1 MFTLSG
7 MDERKFIIEEVLPAR
22 ADITQHAVV
31 GQLARMRYDT
41 VGRPIVYIG
50 TGTCGKVAG
59 ADHTLDAIHKYIV
72 EKNISA
78 EVVEVGCIGL
88 CSYEPIVDIQ
98 LPGKAR
104 ISFHNITSEL
114 VEALLDDVFNSELPM
129 VSVIGQFPNNRHNLW
144 EGVPLI
150 NDLPF
155 FKHQHRIVLANCGI
169 GNPASIG
176 NYIAHGGYHTYLK
189 CIRNYT
195 AEKVCTV
202 IDQSGLR
209 GRGGGGYATGTKW
222 KMAHNAVSDQKY
234 LICNA
239 AESDPGAFMD
249 RSIIEGDPYLLLE
262 GIAIA
267 AYAIGA
273 THAYVYIMDEYSHA
287 FLRLKDAIS
296 QLKDFGLIGYNILD
310 SGIDLKISL
319 VKGPG
324 AFVCGEETDLI
335 NSIEGKRGMPRPK
348 PPFPAI
354 EGLFGKPTVI
364 NNVETLANIPYILKH
379 GPAKFAT
386 IGTEEAHGTKVFAIS
401 GKAMITGLI
410 EVPMGTKIR
419 DIIFRIAGGIKEGK
433 DFKAL
438 QIGGPSGSC
447 IPSSMLDL
455 EVGYETLWNEGAII
469 GSGGMIVMDENTC
482 MVDIT
487 KFFMNFLQKE
497 SCGKCIPCREGTR
510 RIHEILENIT
520 RRPKGEAGF
529 EVLERFKGI
538 MQLEEL
544 AEVLRDTSLCGLG
557 QTAPNP
563 LMSAL
568 KWFREEFE
576 EHVFDRKCKAGVCK
590 ELRLFYIDVDHCTG
604 CVACL
609 RKCPVNAIVGQ
620 PRQPH
625 FIIEDKC
632 IGCGICSD
640 VCKFVA
646 VKLR

>member
-1 MFTLSG
+1 
-7 MDERKFIIEEVLPAR
+7 MDVRQFLLDKVLAVKADVNQREVVDFLAKIR
-22 ADITQHAVV
+22 HETITKPVV
-31 GQLARMRYDT
+31 Y
-41 VGRPIVYIG
+41 VGS
-50 TGTCGKVAG
+50 GTCGKVAG
-59 ADHTLDAIHKYIV
+59 ADATLRAISRYLE
-72 EKNISA
+72 EKNIIA
-78 EVVEVGCIGL
+78 EIVQVGCIGL

-104 ISFHNITSEL
+104 ISFRNITDEF
-114 VEALLDDVFNSELPM
+114 VEPLLDDIFNSEVP
-129 VSVIGQFPNNRHNLW
+129 VENVIGQFNISRYSQWDN
-144 EGVPLI
+144 VPFL

-155 FKHQHRIVLANCGI
+155 FKLQHRIVLANCGI
-169 GNPASIG
+169 SNPFSISD
-176 NYIAHGGYHTYLK
+176 YIARGGYQTYLK

-195 AEKVCTV
+195 AEKICKVV
-202 IDQSGLR
+202 DQSGLR
-209 GRGGGGYATGTKW
+209 GRGGGGYPTGQKW
-222 KMAHNAVSDQKY
+222 NLAHNTVSDQKY

-249 RSIIEGDPYLLLE
+249 RAVIEGDPHLLLE

-273 THAYVYIMDEYSHA
+273 TKAYIYLMDEYSQA
-287 FLRLKDAIS
+287 YFMLEQALS
-296 QLKDFGLIGYNILD
+296 QLKDYGFTGYNVFD
-310 SGIDLKISL
+310 SGVDLKINL

-324 AFVCGEETDLI
+324 AFVCGEETALI
-335 NSIEGKRGMPRPK
+335 NSIEGKRGMPKPK

-364 NNVETLANIPYILKH
+364 NNVETLANIPFILRH
-379 GPAKFAT
+379 GPQHFSEV
-386 IGTEEAHGTKVFAIS
+386 GTSEARGTKVFAIS
-401 GKAMITGLI
+401 GKAMITGLVEI
-410 EVPMGTKIR
+410 PMGTKIR
-419 DIIFRIAGGIKEGK
+419 DIIFKIAGGIKDGK
-433 DFKAL
+433 DFKAV

-447 IPSSMLDL
+447 LPSQQLDL
-455 EVGYETLWNEGAII
+455 QVGYESLWNEGAII
-469 GSGGMIVMDENTC
+469 GSGGMIVMDEDTC
-482 MVDIT
+482 MVDMA

-520 RRPKGEAGF
+520 RRPTGESGF

-538 MQLEEL
+538 MQLADL
-544 AEVLRDTSLCGLG
+544 SEVIRDTSLCGLG

-563 LMSAL
+563 LMSAM

-576 EHVFDRKCKAGVCK
+576 EHVFDRKCRAGVCK
-590 ELRLFYIDVDHCTG
+590 ELRLFYIDVDTCTG

-609 RKCPVNAIVGQ
+609 RKCPSNAIVGQ

-625 FIIEDKC
+625 FIVEDKC
-632 IGCGICSD
+632 IGCGICFD

-646 VKLR
+646 VKLK

>member
-1 MFTLSG
+1 
-7 MDERKFIIEEVLPAR
+7 MDERKFLIEEVLPAK
-22 ADITQHAVV
+22 ADVTQPHIINMLA
-31 GQLARMRYDT
+31 QLRYDT
-41 VGRPIVYIG
+41 VNMPIVFIG

-59 ADHTLDAIHKYIV
+59 ADETLQAIKTYIA
-72 EKNISA
+72 EKSIKA
-78 EVVEVGCIGL
+78 EIVEVGCIGL

-98 LPGKAR
+98 LPGKTR
-104 ISFHNITSEL
+104 ISFRNVTQDY

-129 VSVIGQFPNNRHNLW
+129 HTVIGQFPNKRHSSW
-144 EGVPLI
+144 EGVMPI
-150 NDLPF
+150 NELPF
-155 FKHQHRIVLANCGI
+155 FKYQHRIVLANCGI
-169 GNPASIG
+169 GNPDSFA
-176 NYIAHGGYHTYLK
+176 NYVARGGFHSYLK
-189 CIRNYT
+189 CIRSYT
-195 AEKVCTV
+195 SDKVCTV
-202 IDQSGLR
+202 VEQSGLR
-209 GRGGGGYATGTKW
+209 GRGGGGYHTGAKW
-222 KMAHNAVSDQKY
+222 RMAHNTISEQKY

-273 THAYVYIMDEYSHA
+273 THAYIYIMDEYSHA
-287 FLRLKDAIS
+287 YARLQNAIS

-310 SGIDLKISL
+310 SGVDLKISL

-324 AFVCGEETDLI
+324 AFVCGEETALI

-348 PPFPAI
+348 PPYPAI
-354 EGLFGKPTVI
+354 EGLFRKPTVI
-364 NNVETLANIPYILKH
+364 NNVETLANIPAILQH
-379 GPAKFAT
+379 GPAKFAGL
-386 IGTEEAHGTKVFAIS
+386 GTEEARGTKVFAIS
-401 GKAMITGLI
+401 GKAMITGLV
-410 EVPMGTKIR
+410 EVPMGTKIY
-419 DIIFRIAGGIKEGK
+419 DIIFKIAGGIKEGK

-447 IPSSMLDL
+447 IPLSMLDL
-455 EVGYETLWNEGAII
+455 PVGYETLWDAGAII

-520 RRPKGEAGF
+520 SRPRGESGN

-590 ELRLFYIDVDHCTG
+590 ELRLFYIEVDKCTG

>member
-1 MFTLSG
+1 
-7 MDERKFIIEEVLPAR
+7 MDEKQFLIEKVLGSKSDLSQKEIIDFLANIRHETVIKPVVFI
-22 ADITQHAVV
+22 
-31 GQLARMRYDT
+31 GS
-41 VGRPIVYIG
+41 
-50 TGTCGKVAG
+50 GTCGKVAG
-59 ADHTLDAIHKYIV
+59 AVDTYSAVTKYLE

-78 EVVEVGCIGL
+78 EVIKVGCIGL

-104 ISFHNITSEL
+104 ISFRNITFDL
-114 VEALLDDVFNSELPM
+114 VESLLDDIFNSEVPQEN
-129 VSVIGQFPNNRHNLW
+129 VIGQFSSLRYNKWDNVQFMS
-144 EGVPLI
+144 E
-150 NDLPF
+150 LPF
-155 FKHQHRIVLANCGI
+155 FKNQLRIVLANCGI
-169 GNPASIG
+169 SNPNSIAD
-176 NYIAHGGYHTYLK
+176 YISRGGYQTYLK

-195 AEKVCTV
+195 AEKICNIV
-202 IDQSGLR
+202 DQSGLR
-209 GRGGGGYATGTKW
+209 GRGGGGFHTGQKW
-222 KMAHNAVSDQKY
+222 MIAHNSVSDQKY
-234 LICNA
+234 LVCNA

-249 RSIIEGDPYLLLE
+249 RAVIEGDPHLLLE

-267 AYAIGA
+267 SYAIGA
-273 THAYVYIMDEYSHA
+273 TKAYIYVMDEYSQA
-287 FLRLKDAIS
+287 YFMLNQALSELKDYG
-296 QLKDFGLIGYNILD
+296 FTGYNIFD

-324 AFVCGEETDLI
+324 AFVCGEETALI

-348 PPFPAI
+348 PPFPAV

-364 NNVETLANIPYILKH
+364 NNVETLSNIPFILRN
-379 GPAKFAT
+379 GPLRFNE
-386 IGTEEAHGTKVFAIS
+386 IGTIDAKGTKVFAVS

-419 DIIFRIAGGIKEGK
+419 DIIYKIAGGVKDGK
-433 DFKAL
+433 DFKAV

-447 IPSSMLDL
+447 LPANQLDL
-455 EVGYETLWNEGAII
+455 EVGYESLWKEGAII
-469 GSGGMIVMDENTC
+469 GSGGMIVMDEDTC
-482 MVDIT
+482 MVDIS

-520 RRPKGEAGF
+520 RRPSGESGHD
-529 EVLERFKGI
+529 VLERFKGI
-538 MQLEEL
+538 TQLADL
-544 AEVLRDTSLCGLG
+544 SEVIRDTSLCGLG

-563 LMSAL
+563 LMSAM

-576 EHVFDRKCKAGVCK
+576 EHVFDRKCRAGVCK
-590 ELRLFYIDVDHCTG
+590 ELRLFYIDVDKCIG

-609 RKCPVNAIVGQ
+609 RKCPSNAIVGQ

-625 FIIEDKC
+625 FIIEEKC
-632 IGCGICSD
+632 IGCGTCFD

-646 VKLR
+646 VKLK